1 MTIKNENVQCNLKQQ
16 CLLDCDQSFRNL
28 LGGSRTAPSRGILH
42 KGRLRP
48 EVQPLTL
55 PYAILTK
62 KGHFRIPFITQG
74 YKVNYCVR
82 VLHLTYDM
90 RTSQHFS
97 EPISL
102 FTSSICSD
110 IIPRLWRQVFGRYQT
125 LTNNT
130 GGESMETRAHLNMGT
145 KTFFAP
151 LGVGRGVPGPSPYIR
166 HWKAPG
172 LKAPTYFNYKRKS
185 SLYISYKGL
194 YCNWNSFEDQG
205 KDNKV
210 KSSLFKTSLVM
221 TVLEISKM

>member
-1 MTIKNENVQCNLKQQ
+1 MQFKTTMSPRLWPIFSE
-16 CLLDCDQSFRNL
+16 S
-28 LGGSRTAPSRGILH
+28 SRLESNGPLQGHTPQREAPPWG
-42 KGRLRP
+42 P
-48 EVQPLTL
+48 T
-55 PYAILTK
+55 PYSSVCHFDKK

-74 YKVNYCVR
+74 YKVNYRVR

-102 FTSSICSD
+102 FTSSICTD

-205 KDNKV
+205 KDSKV